1 MEIMN
6 GTHPEI
12 RDLDKIYTD
21 ASDPKSKKE
30 AIPYVKALAD
40 FSIVR
45 LITSYSL
52 HYLLPRVID
61 RFQGKTEDIVKGLK
75 KITIV
80 KETDIQ
86 MWENVQT
93 IFHAIYL

>member
-1 MEIMN
+1 MN
-6 GTHPEI
+6 GTQAEI

-45 LITSYSL
+45 LITSYPL
-52 HYLLPRVID
+52 HYLLPGVID
-61 RFQGKTEDIVKGLK
+61 RFQGRQKTLSKDSK
-75 KITIV
+75 K
-80 KETDIQ
+80 
-86 MWENVQT
+86 
-93 IFHAIYL
+93 